1 MRHTIILLLISGI
14 SVTGFSQSENA
25 SDQKLQLGFNFGINY
40 SNLQSDENPLSNSAE
55 FSNALG
61 YQMGIL
67 VDYSLTDRLSLN
79 PRVEIAFNNGAVI
92 FPNAS
97 EIQDVH
103 EVLPVGL
110 DIITYLIYEL
120 GNGKNRPYILLG
132 PDVKLPYLDKVR
144 ASYQFSSST
153 IVALDFGIG
162 LNFTSEK
169 HSFSPELRYSYG
181 FSKQGHPFLK
191 PFQLHS
197 ISLVV
202 NVKS

>member
-1 MRHTIILLLISGI
+1 MKHTIILLLISGI
-14 SVTGFSQSENA
+14 SLAGFSQSESG

-40 SNLQSDENPLSNSAE
+40 SNLQSNEDPLSNSAE
-55 FSNALG
+55 FSNAPG

-67 VDYSLTDRLSLN
+67 MDYRLTDRLSIN
-79 PRVEIAFNNGAVI
+79 PRVEIAFNNGTVF

-97 EIQDVH
+97 EVQDVH

-110 DIITYLIYEL
+110 DIMTYLTYEF

-153 IVALDFGIG
+153 IVALDFGVG
-162 LNFTSEK
+162 LNFERGK
-169 HSFSPELRYSYG
+169 YSFSPELRYSYG
-181 FSKQGHPFLK
+181 FTKQGHPFLK

-197 ISLVV
+197 ISLLV